1 MRTYVMT
8 TGAIFAL
15 LVVAHVWRLIAES
28 ASLAT
33 DPFYILITLA
43 AGVLGLGFTFAS
55 SVSLVVG
62 NRASEDA

>member
-8 TGAIFAL
+8 TGVIFAL
-15 LVVAHVWRLIAES
+15 LVAAHVWRLFAES

-43 AGVLGLGFTFAS
+43 AAVLSGWACLLLRRS
-55 SVSLVVG
+55 RSP
-62 NRASEDA
+62 